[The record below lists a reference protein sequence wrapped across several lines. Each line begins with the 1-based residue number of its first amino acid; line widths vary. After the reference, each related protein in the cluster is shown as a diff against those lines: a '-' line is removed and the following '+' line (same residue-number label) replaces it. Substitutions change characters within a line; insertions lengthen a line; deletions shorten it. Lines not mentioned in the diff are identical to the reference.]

1 MKSILNRLIEYQ
13 SLAKAEAKEI
23 LIRIGKG
30 EFNEAQ
36 IASFISIYM
45 MRSITVDELDGFR
58 LALLELCKPI
68 DFG

>member
-36 IASFISIYM
+36 IDSFISIYM

-58 LALLELCKPI
+58 
-68 DFG
+68 